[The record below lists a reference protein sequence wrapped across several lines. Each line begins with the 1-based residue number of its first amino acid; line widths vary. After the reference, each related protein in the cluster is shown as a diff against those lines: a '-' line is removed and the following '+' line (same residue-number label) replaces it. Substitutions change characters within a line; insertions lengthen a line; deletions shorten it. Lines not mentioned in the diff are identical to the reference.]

1 MTIKLFSNLTK
12 TKIEILILLLF
23 LLTNSSCSVYQ
34 TMVNLSRLNFKL
46 GTVNNFTVGGVN
58 ISNKKS
64 LNDFNPLEIV
74 SLTQVIA
81 TGKLPASFTLNV
93 ETKNP
98 NDGTGG
104 YPKTDATLKSF
115 PWRLEID
122 NVETISGNIGS
133 PVSVPGTGEVTNIPL
148 SMSIDLIEFF
158 GNKGY
163 ENLVNLA
170 LNLGGKEGSLSKLS
184 LYASPT
190 VSSPLGDIKYPGE
203 LKIVEQSFTN

>member
-1 MTIKLFSNLTK
+1 MK
-12 TKIEILILLLF
+12 KIILLLIAI
-23 LLTNSSCSVYQ
+23 LLTLSGCSIYQ
-34 TMVNLSRLNFKL
+34 TMVSLSRLQFKL
-46 GTVNNFTVGGVN
+46 GDVNNFTVGGIN

-64 LNDFNPLEIV
+64 LKDFNPLEIV
-74 SLTQVIA
+74 TLTQVI
-81 TGKLPASFTLNV
+81 TSGKLPASFTLNV
-93 ETKNP
+93 EAKNP

-115 PWRLEID
+115 PWRLVVD
-122 NVETISGNIGS
+122 DVETISGNISS

-163 ENLVNLA
+163 ENLLNLA
-170 LNLGGKEGSLSKLS
+170 LTLGGQGGSSSKLS

-190 VSSPLGDIKYPGE
+190 VSSPTGDIKYPGE
-203 LKIVEQSFTN
+203 IKIVEKTFTN